1 VTRALLAEAEIVQS
15 IGFDQHE
22 ILLDIMQLYC
32 PQGFELDP
40 AYGAGG
46 FYRHAGIPRP
56 RYCFDLEPRR
66 PECRQADVRKL
77 PLDPESVSSAIFDPP
92 WMISLEGERNPGRM
106 KKKYGSSGSIVDT
119 ISLYVAGMLE
129 LQRVLQPSGIL
140 VVKCQDTVWGRCQYL
155 LHINVFLEAE
165 KIGFRALDLFI
176 KLNKS
181 AMMPWNMQHQ
191 NHARKMHSYF
201 WVFKKRRS
209 TR

>member
-1 VTRALLAEAEIVQS
+1 VIRALLAEAEIVQS

-40 AYGAGG
+40 TYGAGG

-56 RYCFDLEPRR
+56 RYCFDLDPRR
-66 PECRQADVRKL
+66 PECRQGDVRKL
-77 PLDPESVSSAIFDPP
+77 QLEDGSVSSAIFDPP
-92 WMISLEGERNPGRM
+92 WMISLEGEQNHGLM
-106 KKKYGSSGSIVDT
+106 KQKYGASGSIADT
-119 ISLYVAGMLE
+119 LSLYAAGMLE
-129 LQRVLQPSGIL
+129 LHRILRPGGIL
-140 VVKCQDTVWGRCQYL
+140 VVKCQDTVWGRRNYW

-201 WVFKKRRS
+201 WVFKKRRF